1 MLNLGC
7 FWIGLSGVSDG
18 GYVSVTVAIYYLFS
32 NSGCL
37 DKMVNKKIQEK
48 YKNSTV
54 QKIGVSA
61 IYLFMNYVNA
71 FNEQQHIQLL
81 KRTVNTLIM

>member
-1 MLNLGC
+1 MFLLLLL
-7 FWIGLSGVSDG
+7 F
-18 GYVSVTVAIYYLFS
+18 TIYYLFS

-37 DKMVNKKIQEK
+37 DKMVNKIQEK